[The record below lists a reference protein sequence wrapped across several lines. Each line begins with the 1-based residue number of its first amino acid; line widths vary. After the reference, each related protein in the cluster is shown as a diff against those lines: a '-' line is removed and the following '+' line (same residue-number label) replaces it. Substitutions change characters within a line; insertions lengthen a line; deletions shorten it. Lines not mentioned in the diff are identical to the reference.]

1 MVIGDLVRYTDLES
15 PDENNVAIIVA
26 MDGDYEPTGW
36 PIEIIVFWQ
45 SDGTKSVESSDDL
58 EVVCK

>member
-1 MVIGDLVRYTDLES
+1 MKIGDLVRYTDLENQ
-15 PDENNVAIIVA
+15 DKNNVAIIVA
-26 MDGDYEPTGW
+26 MDGDYDPTGW

-58 EVVCK
+58 EVIS